1 MSAKTLFTSVDSLI
15 SSKDIKSGV
24 NVSSSVDLKEADSVE
39 HSRGK
44 YTYKSPSNRNTLN
57 QMYHV
62 KGLARMCQKMVSEV
76 VHTYV

>member
-44 YTYKSPSNRNTLN
+44 YTFLKLTL
-57 QMYHV
+57 
-62 KGLARMCQKMVSEV
+62 
-76 VHTYV
+76 

>member
-44 YTYKSPSNRNTLN
+44 YTYKSPSYRFE
-57 QMYHV
+57 
-62 KGLARMCQKMVSEV
+62 GRLAKR
-76 VHTYV
+76 